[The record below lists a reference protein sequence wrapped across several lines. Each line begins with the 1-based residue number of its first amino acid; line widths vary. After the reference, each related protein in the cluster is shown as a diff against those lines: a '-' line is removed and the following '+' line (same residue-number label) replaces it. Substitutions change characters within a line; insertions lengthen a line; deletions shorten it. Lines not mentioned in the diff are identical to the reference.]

1 MSTLFIQD
9 TTLTAIANAIR
20 TKSGGGEI
28 VPIVEIFK
36 SDNVNTPEDYTPG
49 APAGTFYQVV
59 KIEGASELLVKLWLE
74 LNNTAASNFMMK
86 SGEHEKGTWN
96 YSSADYQ
103 RSGASGTVTY
113 EMFSF
118 KDTDAVSLYAYNAGT
133 NANSFGWYVE
143 VEGYDADGNVI
154 GEGSGTPLT
163 YKPGEMPAAI
173 LAISGEGGGITPE
186 GNLDIVLNGD
196 YDVTTYASAH
206 VAVPVGIFPVGT
218 LDITQNGNYD
228 CADYQNVYVDVAASG
243 GVEAEEVTLLGYCDY
258 ACSGALGTAYIQQ
271 FPDKITTTGISSAQ
285 NMFYSTKLEKIPFDL
300 NFGATTCNT
309 QNMFAN
315 SAELEELPAM
325 NGLYVYNM
333 TNLVNGCNML
343 REIPDGF
350 TDTWNW
356 VPFNNSTGGCKTP
369 FQYCY
374 SLRHI
379 PEEFLKNFH
388 TKGNGT
394 YNNWMSAMF
403 TSCYNLDAAN
413 NLAVRTDI
421 TYTSNLM
428 SGMFSECNCIR
439 SITFATNEDGTPKTA
454 NWKSQYLDLSTNC
467 GYWFNPNA
475 ILSDVAKRG
484 TRLFNS
490 GRTTDKCIY
499 DAETYAALKN
509 DPDAY
514 AYHTSSDAKAA
525 EWSFYNK
532 ASAIE
537 TINSLPD
544 CSASGGTNTI
554 KFKGI
559 AGSSTDAG
567 AINTMTEAEIAVA
580 TAKGWTVTFA

>member
-20 TKSGGGEI
+20 TKSGSSEI

-49 APAGTFYQVV
+49 APTGTFYQVV

-173 LAISGEGGGITPE
+173 LAISGEGGGGITPE
-186 GNLDIVLNGD
+186 GNLDIVQNGD

-206 VAVPVGIFPVGT
+206 VAVPVGIFPQGT
-218 LDITQNGNYD
+218 LDIKQNGNYD
-228 CADYQNVYVDVAASG
+228 CADYQNVYVDVPSSG
-243 GVEAEEVTLLGYCDY
+243 GVEIDPVVLTGTCDS
-258 ACSGALGTAYIQQ
+258 ACSGAMATAFIKN
-271 FPDKITTTGISSAQ
+271 FPNKVSTSSITGATQ
-285 NMFYSTKLEKIPFDL
+285 MFYQTTLEEIPFDL
-300 NFGATTCNT
+300 NFNPNAALVAQNIFSGAQSLKKVPKFNNMQPRNL
-309 QNMFAN
+309 QNMFRDC
-315 SAELEELPAM
+315 M
-325 NGLYVYNM
+325 Q
-333 TNLVNGCNML
+333 L
-343 REIPDGF
+343 REIPEDWC
-350 TDTWNW
+350 DTWNW
-356 VPFNNSTGGCKTP
+356 YTLHSTTQGNCVSMFNYCLNLRRVPEKVLKELYASCTAS
-369 FQYCY
+369 YY
-374 SLRHI
+374 SQ
-379 PEEFLKNFH
+379 F
-388 TKGNGT
+388 NGT
-394 YNNWMSAMF
+394 FNR
-403 TSCYNLDAAN
+403 CQNLDEIRGLNFDGDKA
-413 NLAVRTDI
+413 L
-421 TYTSNLM
+421 TSN
-428 SGMFSECNCIR
+428 MFVSSPFEYLYCLKHF
-439 SITFATNEDGTPKTA
+439 TFATNEDGTPKTA
-454 NWKSQYLDLSTNC
+454 NWKNQTIDLSYYV
-467 GYWFNPNA
+467 GYMTAYSLSETESVIKNA
-475 ILSDVAKRG
+475 
-484 TRLFNS
+484 

-499 DAETYAALKN
+499 NQETYRALKN

-514 AYHTSSDAKAA
+514 VWGDSRSAA
-525 EWSFYNK
+525 PWEYALYNR
-532 ASAIE
+532 AAAVE

-554 KFKGI
+554 RFFGVQ
-559 AGSSTDAG
+559 GSATDEG

-580 TAKGWTVTFA
+580 AAKGWTVTYKV